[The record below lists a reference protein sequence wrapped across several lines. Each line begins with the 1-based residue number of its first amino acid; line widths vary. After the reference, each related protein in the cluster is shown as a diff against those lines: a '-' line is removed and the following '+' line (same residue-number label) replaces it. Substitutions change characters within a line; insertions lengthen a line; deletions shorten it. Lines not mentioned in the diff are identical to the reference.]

1 MKKLVLLSVILIISI
16 TSFAGFV
23 PRKDAEKAAKS
34 HTYQSIGAF
43 KQVNWDDLKMN
54 CLFDP
59 SENDTYNF
67 YVFNIDGDQ
76 GYVIVSSDDK
86 IKPILA
92 YSFEGGFNHDNM
104 APAQKEFLKYFEDC
118 ISYVEA
124 NEYEVSEK
132 ITAEWEE
139 LISYYPGKAY
149 QQKTTSPNLLEN
161 INWNQGWPYNAQ
173 CPADEE
179 ATYTNGHVPVG
190 CVATAML
197 QVMKYYNW
205 PPSGEGSK
213 TYSYPSSWP
222 YYWTYGT
229 LSANFGTST
238 YDWYSIPNA
247 ASSYVNTELGK
258 INYHAA
264 VSVSMAFGP
273 DGSGSQT
280 DKIVTAL
287 ETYFKYSTSCQYV
300 SKSSYT
306 ETNWKNLIKAQ
317 IDAEKPVVYSGSS
330 TTTGHAWNCD
340 GYQDDSF
347 HMNWGWGGAGNG
359 YYTLDNLTSTATPG
373 GPENNFNQGQDMVI
387 NIYPQSGYPGY
398 CSGVKTITGTEG
410 SFDDGSSTSDYQ
422 ANQSCVYV
430 IDPACGDV
438 ITISFPD
445 FVLGDGDNVEIYDGD
460 ESSTTLLVAYDNSN
474 LPGSATTVASGG
486 AITVKF
492 NTDGTSQA
500 EGWNLS
506 YSVKNCKTN
515 MIHTAPT
522 GTFNDGS
529 GVCDYSNSSVCS
541 WVIQPAGATYIS
553 LEFDDYEIAGSAD
566 FVKIYKDAQQS
577 ANLLYTFNSTTAP
590 SGPINIP
597 SGVAVVQFFADANNV
612 GDGFTISYTS
622 STSDIESNMLMS
634 NMSVMPNPGNLNSQ
648 LIFTLSGNSETKIYV
663 TNMLGEVVA
672 VKEYNLVDGVH
683 EFNLG
688 QIFDSEP
695 QTGVYFINVDSGK
708 EIKTQKFVVL

>member
-16 TSFAGFV
+16 TTFAGFV
-23 PRKDAEKAAKS
+23 PRKEAEKAAKS

-43 KQVNWDDLKMN
+43 KQVEWDNLKMN

-59 SENDTYNF
+59 SENNTYNF

-104 APAQKEFLKYFEDC
+104 APAQKEFLKYFGDC
-118 ISYVEA
+118 IAFAST
-124 NEYEVSEK
+124 NEMEISEK
-132 ITAEWEE
+132 ISSEWEE
-139 LISYYPGKAY
+139 LVSFYPGKEY
-149 QQKTTSPNLLEN
+149 QQKVTSPNLLKN

-173 CPADEE
+173 CPVDAE

-213 TYSYPSSWP
+213 YHSSFFNGG
-222 YYWTYGT
+222 YGNIT
-229 LSANFGTST
+229 INFANQT
-238 YDWYSIPNA
+238 YDWYAMPNQ
-247 ASSYVNTELGK
+247 ASAQVNTELGK
-258 INYHAA
+258 INYHAGVA
-264 VSVSMAFGP
+264 VSMYWGA

-340 GYQDDSF
+340 GYQDETF

-387 NIYPQSGYPGY
+387 NIYPEAGYPSY
-398 CSGVKTITGTEG
+398 CTGVRTITGTEG

-430 IDPACGDV
+430 IDPVCGDV
-438 ITISFPD
+438 VTISFPD

-460 ESSTTLLVAYDNSN
+460 ESSTTLLVAYDNAN
-474 LPGSATTVASGG
+474 TPGTTTTAATSG
-486 AITVKF
+486 ALTVKF
-492 NTDGTSQA
+492 NTDGSSQA

-506 YSVKNCKTN
+506 YTVKNCKTN
-515 MIHTAPT
+515 MTQTAPA
-522 GTFNDGS
+522 GTFTDGS
-529 GVCDYSNSSVCS
+529 GVCSYSNSSVCS

-553 LEFDDYEIAGSAD
+553 LEFDDFDIAGSAD
-566 FVKIYKDAQQS
+566 FVKIYKDAQAS
-577 ANLLYTFNSTTAP
+577 ANLLYTFTSTNTP
-590 SGPINIP
+590 SGQINIP

-622 STSDIESNMLMS
+622 STSDVESNMLMS

-648 LIFTLSGNSETKIYV
+648 LIFTLTDNSETKIYV

-672 VKEYNLVDGVH
+672 VKEYSLVNGVH

-688 QIFDSEP
+688 QIFNGEP
-695 QTGVYFINVDSGK
+695 QSGVYFINVDSGK
-708 EIKTQKFVVL
+708 EVKTQKFVVL

>member
-16 TSFAGFV
+16 TTFAGFV
-23 PRKDAEKAAKS
+23 PRKEAEKAAKS

-43 KQVNWDDLKMN
+43 KQVEWADLKMN

-59 SENDTYNF
+59 SESDIYNF

-76 GYVIVSSDDK
+76 GYVVVSSDDK

-104 APAQKEFLKYFEDC
+104 APAQKEFLKYFGEC
-118 ISYVEA
+118 IAYAST
-124 NEYEVSEK
+124 NEMEISEK
-132 ITAEWEE
+132 ISSEWEE
-139 LISYYPGKAY
+139 LISFYPGKEY
-149 QQKTTSPNLLEN
+149 QQKVTSPNLLKN

-173 CPADEE
+173 CPEDND

-213 TYSYPSSWP
+213 YHSNWFNGG
-222 YYWTYGT
+222 YGNIT
-229 LSANFGTST
+229 INFGNQT
-238 YDWYSIPNA
+238 YDWYAIPNQ
-247 ASSYVNTELGK
+247 ASSQVNTELGK
-258 INYHAA
+258 INFHAGVA
-264 VSVSMAFGP
+264 VSMYWGP
-273 DGSGSQT
+273 DGSGSHT
-280 DKIVTAL
+280 DEIVTAL

-300 SKSSYT
+300 TKSSYT

-317 IDAEKPVVYSGSS
+317 IDGGKPVVYSGSS

-373 GPENNFNQGQDMVI
+373 GSENNFNQGQDMVI
-387 NIYPQSGYPGY
+387 NIYPETGYPSY
-398 CSGVKTITGTEG
+398 CSGVRTITGTEG

-445 FVLGDGDNVEIYDGD
+445 FELGDGDNVEIYDGD
-460 ESSTTLLVAYDNSN
+460 ESSTTLLVAYDNAN
-474 LPGSATTVASGG
+474 TPGSETTVATAG

-492 NTDGTSQA
+492 NTDGSSQA
-500 EGWNLS
+500 DGWNLS

-522 GTFNDGS
+522 GTFDDGS

-553 LEFDDYEIAGSAD
+553 LEFDEYEIATSAD

-577 ANLLYTFNSTTAP
+577 ANLLYTFTSTNVP
-590 SGPINIP
+590 SGAINIP

-648 LIFTLSGNSETKIYV
+648 LIFTLTGKSETKIYV
-663 TNMLGEVVA
+663 TNMLGEIVA
-672 VKEYNLVDGVH
+672 VKEYSLVDGVH

-688 QIFDSEP
+688 QIFQTGEP
-695 QTGVYFINVDSGK
+695 QICGFIINLL
-708 EIKTQKFVVL
+708 QNL